1 MNIEKLV
8 DKLRKQIMEKES
20 VVVAFSGGVDSS
32 VVTKLAYDALGEKA
46 LAVTVDSPLLPHGE
60 LVDAKKIAKKIG
72 IKHVILKLNELKLQD
87 FVKNPPNRCYICK
100 KFRFKMIKKMAVEK
114 GFKIL
119 MDGTNVDDT
128 YEYRPGLLALKEENV
143 YSPLLE
149 NGLGKNLTR
158 KIAKYLKLP
167 VYSKPSNTCLATRFP
182 YGYRLSLEK
191 LKRVD
196 KAESYIKANLGLKIV
211 RVRDHDN
218 LARIEIGKEDYKTL
232 LKNKKLLEK
241 TVEKIKNLGFRF
253 VTLDLEGYRS
263 GSFDYNFTKN

>member
-1 MNIEKLV
+1 
-8 DKLRKQIMEKES
+8 
-20 VVVAFSGGVDSS
+20 
-32 VVTKLAYDALGEKA
+32 
-46 LAVTVDSPLLPHGE
+46 
-60 LVDAKKIAKKIG
+60 
-72 IKHVILKLNELKLQD
+72 
-87 FVKNPPNRCYICK
+87 
-100 KFRFKMIKKMAVEK
+100 
-114 GFKIL
+114 
-119 MDGTNVDDT
+119 
-128 YEYRPGLLALKEENV
+128 
-143 YSPLLE
+143 
-149 NGLGKNLTR
+149 
-158 KIAKYLKLP
+158 AKYLKLP